1 MTNTPGMKNI
11 FSADEFSGRRVLVT
25 GGTKGAGKAI
35 ADRFQQG
42 GATVIITARSVPMEK
57 TDNQFIQADVSTAEG
72 ATKVINEILNRFRG
86 IDIMIHNVGGS
97 SAPSGGFATVT
108 DEIWQ
113 QNLNENLFPAVRL
126 DRGLLP
132 SMIER
137 GSGVI
142 IHISSIQRSLPLYDS
157 TLAYAAAKA
166 ALTNYSKA
174 LSNEVSPKGIRVVT
188 VSPGFIETDA
198 ATRMIQ
204 RMADHEKS
212 DYSAARQKLMD
223 MLGGIPLGR
232 PNRPAEVAELVAFL
246 ASERA
251 SAITGSEFVI
261 DGGTIPTV

>member
-1 MTNTPGMKNI
+1 MPASTTRTN
-11 FSADEFSGRRVLVT
+11 AQDEFKGKRVLVT

-35 ADRFQQG
+35 ADRFVQG
-42 GATVIITARSVPMEK
+42 GATVVITARTAPAEAAAHY
-57 TDNQFIQADVSTAEG
+57 IQADLSTSVG
-72 ATKVINEILNRFRG
+72 AAIVISEILSRFKG
-86 IDIMIHNVGGS
+86 VDIIIHNVGGS
-97 SAPSGGFATVT
+97 SAPSGGFMTVT
-108 DEIWQ
+108 DQLWQ
-113 QNLNENLFPAVRL
+113 QAIDENLYPAVRL

-142 IHISSIQRSLPLYDS
+142 VHISSIQRTLPLYDS

-174 LSNEVSPKGIRVVT
+174 LANEVSPKGIRVLT

-204 RMADHEKS
+204 RMADQDKS
-212 DYSAARQKLMD
+212 DFTAARKKLMN

-232 PNRPAEVAELVAFL
+232 PNRPEEVAELVAFA
-246 ASERA
+246 ASDRA
-251 SAITGSEFVI
+251 SAITGTEFVI

>member
-1 MTNTPGMKNI
+1 MNAGA
-11 FSADEFSGRRVLVT
+11 SDASEFREKRALVT
-25 GGTKGAGKAI
+25 GGTKGTGRAI
-35 ADRFQQG
+35 ADRFRRG
-42 GATVIITARSVPMEK
+42 GATVIITARSAP
-57 TDNQFIQADVSTAEG
+57 DNKIDNFIQADLSTAAG
-72 ATKVINEILNRFRG
+72 TSKVIDEILNRFRG
-86 IDIMIHNVGGS
+86 IDIIIHNVGGS
-97 SAPSGGFATVT
+97 SAPPGGFITAS
-108 DEIWQ
+108 DELWQ
-113 QNLNENLFPAVRL
+113 QAFDENLFPAVRL

-142 IHISSIQRSLPLYDS
+142 IHISSIQRTLPLYDS

-174 LSNEVSPKGIRVVT
+174 LSNEVGPKGIRVVT

-204 RMADHEKS
+204 RMAEKDKS
-212 DYSAARQKLMD
+212 DYAAAREKLMQ

-232 PNRPAEVAELVAFL
+232 PNRPDEVAELVTFL
-246 ASERA
+246 ASDKA
-251 SAITGSEFVI
+251 SAITGTEFVV

>member
-1 MTNTPGMKNI
+1 MPASRTRTNAPG
-11 FSADEFSGRRVLVT
+11 EFKAKRVLVT

-35 ADRFQQG
+35 ADRFLQG
-42 GATVIITARSVPMEK
+42 GATVAITARSAPAER
-57 TDNQFIQADVSTAEG
+57 TEAHFIQADVSTSEG
-72 ATKVINEILNRFRG
+72 TAHVIREVLSQFKG
-86 IDIMIHNVGGS
+86 VDIIVHNVGGS
-97 SAPSGGFATVT
+97 SAPSGGFIAVT
-108 DEIWQ
+108 DELWQ
-113 QNLNENLFPAVRL
+113 QAMDENLYPAVRL

-142 IHISSIQRSLPLYDS
+142 VHISSIQRTLPLYDS
-157 TLAYAAAKA
+157 TMAYAAAKA

-174 LSNEVSPKGIRVVT
+174 LSNEVSPKGIRVPT

-204 RMADHEKS
+204 RMADGDKI
-212 DYSAARQKLMD
+212 DYTAARQKLMD

-232 PNRPAEVAELVAFL
+232 PNRPEEVAELVVFA
-246 ASERA
+246 ASDRA
-251 SAITGSEFVI
+251 SAITGTEIVI

>member
-1 MTNTPGMKNI
+1 MNAMNQHTPEANVFTDK
-11 FSADEFSGRRVLVT
+11 RVLVT
-25 GGTKGAGKAI
+25 GGTKGVGKAI

-42 GATVIITARSVPMEK
+42 RATVILTARSAPTEK
-57 TDNQFIQADVSTAEG
+57 TDNHFIQADLSTAEG
-72 ATKVINEILNRFRG
+72 TTKVINEILNRFHG
-86 IDIMIHNVGGS
+86 IDIIIHNVGGT
-97 SAPSGGFATVT
+97 SAPSGGFITAT

-113 QNLNENLFPAVRL
+113 QSLNENLFPAVRL

-137 GSGVI
+137 GLGVI
-142 IHISSIQRSLPLYDS
+142 IHISSIQRTMPLYDS

-188 VSPGFIETDA
+188 VSPGFTETEA

-204 RMADHEKS
+204 RMADHDKS
-212 DYSAARQKLMD
+212 DCTAARQKLME
-223 MLGGIPLGR
+223 MIGGIPLGR
-232 PNRPAEVAELVAFL
+232 PNRPDEVAELVAFL

-261 DGGTIPTV
+261 DGGTTPTV

>member
-1 MTNTPGMKNI
+1 MSASSKNT
-11 FSADEFSGRRVLVT
+11 SDASEFDGKRVLVT

-35 ADRFQQG
+35 AERFQRG
-42 GATVIITARSVPMEK
+42 GATVIITARSAPEEK
-57 TDNQFIQADVSTAEG
+57 TGNHFIQADVSTPEG
-72 ATKVINEILNRFRG
+72 TSKVIDEILNRFHG
-86 IDIMIHNVGGS
+86 IDIIIHNVGGS
-97 SAPSGGFATVT
+97 SAPSGGFVTVT

-113 QNLNENLFPAVRL
+113 QNINENLFPAVRL

-132 SMIER
+132 STIER

-142 IHISSIQRSLPLYDS
+142 IHISSIQATLPLYDS

-174 LSNEVSPKGIRVVT
+174 LSNEVSSRGIRVNT

-204 RMADHEKS
+204 RMADKDKTE
-212 DYSAARQKLMD
+212 YATARQKLMY

-232 PNRPAEVAELVAFL
+232 PNRPDEVAELA
-246 ASERA
+246 A
-251 SAITGSEFVI
+251 
-261 DGGTIPTV
+261 

>member
-1 MTNTPGMKNI
+1 MTTSSNI
-11 FSADEFSGRRVLVT
+11 QFDPNEFSGKRVLVT

-35 ADRFQQG
+35 AERFQRA
-42 GATVIITARSVPMEK
+42 GATVVVTARSIPEEK
-57 TDNQFIQADVSTAEG
+57 TNSHFIQADVSTSEG
-72 ATKVINEILNRFRG
+72 TTKVINEILERFQG
-86 IDIMIHNVGGS
+86 IDIIIHNVGGS
-97 SAPSGGFATVT
+97 SAPSGGFITVT

-113 QNLNENLFPAVRL
+113 QNINENLFPAVRL

-142 IHISSIQRSLPLYDS
+142 IHISSIQRTLPLYDS

-174 LSNEVSPKGIRVVT
+174 LSNEVSPKGIRVNS

-198 ATRMIQ
+198 ATRMIE
-204 RMADHEKS
+204 RMADKAKS
-212 DYSAARQKLMD
+212 DYATARQKLMD

-232 PNRPAEVAELVAFL
+232 PNRPDEVAELVAFL
-246 ASERA
+246 ASDRA
-251 SAITGSEFVI
+251 SSITGSEYVI
-261 DGGTIPTV
+261 DGGTIPTI

>member
-1 MTNTPGMKNI
+1 MNAGA
-11 FSADEFSGRRVLVT
+11 SDASEFREKRVLVT
-25 GGTKGAGKAI
+25 GGTKGAGQAI
-35 ADRFQQG
+35 ADRFRRG
-42 GATVIITARSVPMEK
+42 GATVIITARSAP
-57 TDNQFIQADVSTAEG
+57 DNKIDNFIQADLSIAAGTS
-72 ATKVINEILNRFRG
+72 KVIDEILNRFRG
-86 IDIMIHNVGGS
+86 IDIIIHNVGGS
-97 SAPSGGFATVT
+97 SAPPGGFITVS
-108 DEIWQ
+108 DELWQ
-113 QNLNENLFPAVRL
+113 QAIDENLYPAVRL

-142 IHISSIQRSLPLYDS
+142 IHISSIQRTLPLYDS

-174 LSNEVSPKGIRVVT
+174 LSNEVGPKGIRVLT

-204 RMADHEKS
+204 RMAEKDKS
-212 DYSAARQKLMD
+212 DYADAREKLMQ

-232 PNRPAEVAELVAFL
+232 PNRPDEVAELVAFL
-246 ASERA
+246 ASDKA
-251 SAITGSEFVI
+251 SAITGTEFVI

>member
-1 MTNTPGMKNI
+1 MRLDQAMNAPAYDSN
-11 FSADEFSGRRVLVT
+11 EFNGKRVLVT
-25 GGTKGAGKAI
+25 GGTKGAGQAI
-35 ADRFQQG
+35 ADRFRRG
-42 GATVIITARSVPMEK
+42 MATVIVSARSAP
-57 TDNQFIQADVSTAEG
+57 TDEIDNLIPADLSTAAG
-72 ATKVINEILNRFRG
+72 TSKLIDEILNRFGG

-97 SAPSGGFATVT
+97 SAPSGGYITVT
-108 DEIWQ
+108 DELWQ
-113 QNLNENLFPAVRL
+113 QAFNENLYPAVRL

-132 SMIER
+132 SMIQR

-142 IHISSIQRSLPLYDS
+142 IHISSIQRTLPLYDS

-204 RMADHEKS
+204 RMADKDKS
-212 DYSAARQKLMD
+212 DYAAARQKLIE

-232 PNRPAEVAELVAFL
+232 PNTPDEVAELVAFL
-246 ASERA
+246 ASDKA
-251 SAITGSEFVI
+251 SAITGTEFVI

>member
-1 MTNTPGMKNI
+1 MT
-11 FSADEFSGRRVLVT
+11 AASGTNRHDTNGKRVLVT

-35 ADRFQQG
+35 ADRFLRG
-42 GATVIITARSVPMEK
+42 GATVAISARSAPAEK
-57 TDNQFIQADVSTAEG
+57 TPAHFIQADVSTPEG
-72 ATKVINEILNRFRG
+72 TSHVIDEMLSRFKG
-86 IDIMIHNVGGS
+86 VDIVVHNVGGS
-97 SAPSGGFATVT
+97 SAPSGGFIAVT
-108 DEIWQ
+108 DELWQ
-113 QNLNENLFPAVRL
+113 QAFDENLYPAVRL

-142 IHISSIQRSLPLYDS
+142 VHVSSIQRTMPLYDS

-174 LSNEVSPKGIRVVT
+174 LSNEVSPKGIRVLT

-204 RMADHEKS
+204 RMADKDKS
-212 DYSAARQKLMD
+212 DYPAARQKLME
-223 MLGGIPLGR
+223 MLGGISLGR
-232 PNRPAEVAELVAFL
+232 PNRPDEVAELVAFA
-246 ASERA
+246 ASDRA
-251 SAITGSEFVI
+251 SAITGTEIVI